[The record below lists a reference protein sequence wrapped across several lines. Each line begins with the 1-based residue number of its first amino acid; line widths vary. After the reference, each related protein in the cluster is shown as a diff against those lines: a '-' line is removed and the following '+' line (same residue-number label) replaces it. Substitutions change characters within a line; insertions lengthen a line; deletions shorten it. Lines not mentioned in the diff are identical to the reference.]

1 MNLIT
6 VRQARKRMAKAFED
20 DPFFRQGYVDNVACV
35 IMDSIPGYKRDK
47 AKRDEIAGRII
58 RRIFE

>member
-1 MNLIT
+1 M
-6 VRQARKRMAKAFED
+6 QARKRMAKAFED

-35 IMDSIPGYKRDK
+35 IMDNIPGYKRDK
-47 AKRDEIAGRII
+47 AKRDEIADRII